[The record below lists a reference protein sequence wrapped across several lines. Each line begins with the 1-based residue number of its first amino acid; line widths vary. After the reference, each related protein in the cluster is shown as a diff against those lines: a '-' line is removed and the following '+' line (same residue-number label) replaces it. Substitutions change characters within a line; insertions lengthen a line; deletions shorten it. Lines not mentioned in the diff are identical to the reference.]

1 MIRYKASLMGKN
13 MTKKALIT
21 GIAGQDGG
29 HLAELLHSK
38 GYDVYGVIR
47 GQMEAGHPRYAKIVS
62 EMPYVKLVLA
72 DLTDLASLT
81 RAIQDI
87 KPDEIYNL
95 AAISHVGYSFK
106 DPVLTADVTGKGVL
120 NMLEA
125 IRLSGLEKKTR
136 FYQASTSEMFGGLD
150 YNRPGKG
157 YSEESPFHPRSPYGV
172 AKLYGHWITRNYR
185 ESYGMHASCGILF
198 NHEGERRGP
207 EFVTRKI
214 SKAVARIKL
223 GKQDVLELG
232 NMDSK
237 RDWGYAGD
245 YIEGMW
251 RMLQQDKPDDYVLA
265 TGETHTI
272 REFCEEAFKEVGI
285 TIKWNGKGI
294 EETGN
299 NAKTGKT
306 LIKINPEFFR
316 PAEVDILLGD
326 PTKAES
332 KLGWKR
338 KVDFPGLVKLM
349 VKHDLDEES
358 GALYPDLDAE
368 GPLRHI
374 VIFTMRPNTT
384 EAQINTALEKLIDF
398 GKITEGVRYWAAKR
412 SLDSRKGTIIV
423 LNCAF
428 DSVESF
434 EKYRHSKTQAEFAEY
449 MTKIADW
456 FTGDYLD

>member
-1 MIRYKASLMGKN
+1 MGK
-13 MTKKALIT
+13 TALIT

-38 GYDVYGVIR
+38 GYEVYGTIR
-47 GQMEAGHPRYAKIVS
+47 GQLEASHPRYGKVVA
-62 EMPYVKLVLA
+62 EMPYVHLVLA
-72 DLTDLASLT
+72 DLLDLTSLT
-81 RAIQDI
+81 RAMQQI
-87 KPDEIYNL
+87 KPDEVYNL

-106 DPVLTADVTGKGVL
+106 DPILTADVTGKGVL

-125 IRLSGLEKKTR
+125 IRLAGLETTTR

-157 YSEESPFHPRSPYGV
+157 YTEESIFHPRSPYGV

-185 ESYGMHASCGILF
+185 ESYKMHASCGILF

-223 GKQDVLELG
+223 GKQDIIELG

-245 YIEGMW
+245 FVEGMW
-251 RMLQQDKPDDYVLA
+251 RMLQQDKPGDYVLA

-285 TIKWNGKGI
+285 TINWSGKNTDEIGVD
-294 EETGN
+294 
-299 NAKTGKT
+299 AKTGKT
-306 LIKINPEFFR
+306 LIKVNPDFFR

-326 PTKAES
+326 PSKAENE
-332 KLGWKR
+332 LGWKR
-338 KVDFPGLVKLM
+338 KVDFPGLVKRM
-349 VKHDLDEES
+349 VQHDLEEQS
-358 GALYPDLDAE
+358 GSLYSDLQSE

-374 VIFTMRPNTT
+374 VFFTLKPNVSQK
-384 EAQINTALEKLIDF
+384 QITGALDKLESF
-398 GKITEGVRYWAAKR
+398 GKNTKGVNYWKVTQ
-412 SLDSRKGTIIV
+412 SLDSRKGNIII

-428 DSVESF
+428 DSVENF
-434 EKYRHSKTQAEFAEY
+434 EKYRQSKDHADFADY
-449 MTKIADW
+449 MGKISDW
-456 FTGDYLD
+456 FTGDYLDQ